1 MISKKM
7 ENMVANSSAIRAMFE
22 EGNRLAKIYGAE
34 NVFDFSLGNPNVPA
48 PEEVKNAIIELLNEE
63 DPIALHG
70 YTNSNAGYADVREAV
85 AQSVLTMQP
94 ETLRMILDGT
104 VPKGDVF
111 ACARIA
117 GIMAAKRTAELI
129 PMCHPIPIE
138 SVDIAIEAVSETQVR
153 VVSTLRC
160 SHKTGIEMEALTAAT
175 VAALTVYDMC
185 KAVDRGMRIDET
197 LLLHKTGGKSG
208 DYHAEGATAR

>member
-1 MISKKM
+1 MKLTHLD
-7 ENMVANSSAIRAMFE
+7 ENGAAHMVNI
-22 EGNRLAKIYGAE
+22 GAKP
-34 NVFDFSLGNPNVPA
+34 V
-48 PEEVKNAIIELLNEE
+48 
-63 DPIALHG
+63 
-70 YTNSNAGYADVREAV
+70 TQREAV

-160 SHKTGIEMEALTAAT
+160 SHKTG
-175 VAALTVYDMC
+175 
-185 KAVDRGMRIDET
+185 
-197 LLLHKTGGKSG
+197 GKSG

>member
-1 MISKKM
+1 MKLTHLD
-7 ENMVANSSAIRAMFE
+7 ENGAAHMVNI
-22 EGNRLAKIYGAE
+22 GAKP
-34 NVFDFSLGNPNVPA
+34 V
-48 PEEVKNAIIELLNEE
+48 
-63 DPIALHG
+63 
-70 YTNSNAGYADVREAV
+70 TQREAV

-138 SVDIAIEAVSETQVR
+138 SVDIVIEAVSETQVR

-160 SHKTGIEMEALTAAT
+160 SHKTGIEMEALTAAS
-175 VAALTVYDMC
+175 VAALTIYDMC
-185 KAVDRGMRIDET
+185 KSHQRDMEITAVRLME
-197 LLLHKTGGKSG
+197 KTGGRSG
-208 DYHAEGATAR
+208 HFVRGE

>member
-1 MISKKM
+1 MKLTHLD
-7 ENMVANSSAIRAMFE
+7 ENGAAHMVNI
-22 EGNRLAKIYGAE
+22 GAKP
-34 NVFDFSLGNPNVPA
+34 V
-48 PEEVKNAIIELLNEE
+48 
-63 DPIALHG
+63 
-70 YTNSNAGYADVREAV
+70 TQREAV

-138 SVDIAIEAVSETQVR
+138 SVDVAIELSRRRRCALSARCAARTRPV
-153 VVSTLRC
+153 LRWKH
-160 SHKTGIEMEALTAAT
+160 S
-175 VAALTVYDMC
+175 
-185 KAVDRGMRIDET
+185 RRS
-197 LLLHKTGGKSG
+197 LLP
-208 DYHAEGATAR
+208 R

>member
-1 MISKKM
+1 MKLTHLD
-7 ENMVANSSAIRAMFE
+7 ENGAAHMVNI
-22 EGNRLAKIYGAE
+22 GAKP
-34 NVFDFSLGNPNVPA
+34 V
-48 PEEVKNAIIELLNEE
+48 
-63 DPIALHG
+63 
-70 YTNSNAGYADVREAV
+70 TQREAV

-138 SVDIAIEAVSETQVR
+138 SVTSPLRLSRRRRCALSARCVVR
-153 VVSTLRC
+153 TRPALRWK
-160 SHKTGIEMEALTAAT
+160 HL
-175 VAALTVYDMC
+175 
-185 KAVDRGMRIDET
+185 RQP
-197 LLLHKTGGKSG
+197 LLL
-208 DYHAEGATAR
+208 R